1 MTLDRLVDGLAVIG
15 AMTCLYWAMRAL
27 FAFLAWIERSEIER
41 QAREAASDDAKGAI
55 SAAVAM
61 SAASTAAMGGIPPEH
76 VAAIAAAVAMI
87 GGHRLLRI
95 QDETG
100 GRAWTSEGRWLH
112 QTSHRTH

>member
-1 MTLDRLVDGLAVIG
+1 MTLDRIVDGLAVIG
-15 AMTCLYWAMRAL
+15 ALTCLYWAVRAL
-27 FAFLAWIERSEIER
+27 LAFLAWVERSEIER
-41 QAREAASDDAKGAI
+41 QSRELTAEPAKGAM
-55 SAAVAM
+55 SAAVAVG
-61 SAASTAAMGGIPPEH
+61 AASTAAMGGIPPEH

-87 GGHRLLRI
+87 GGHRLIRI

>member
-1 MTLDRLVDGLAVIG
+1 MTFGGVIDGLAVVG
-15 AMTCLYWAMRAL
+15 AVTCLYWVVRGGI
-27 FAFLAWIERSEIER
+27 AFLGWVERSEIER
-41 QAREAASDDAKGAI
+41 QARESSSEPAKGAV
-55 SAAVAM
+55 SPAVALGA
-61 SAASTAAMGGIPPEH
+61 AASTAGAIPPDH
-76 VAAIAAAVAMI
+76 VAAIAAAVTMI

>member
-1 MTLDRLVDGLAVIG
+1 MTMDQVIDGLAVIG
-15 AMTCLYWAMRAL
+15 AVSCLYWLARAL
-27 FAFLAWIERSEIER
+27 LAFLAWVERSEIER
-41 QAREAASDDAKGAI
+41 QARESDAEATGAL
-55 SAAVAM
+55 STAVAVG
-61 SAASTAAMGGIPPEH
+61 AASTVAMGGIPPEH

-87 GGHRLLRI
+87 GGHRLIRI